1 MELVVLHQLN
11 SRFLFFF
18 RFSQEFER
26 LNMEEGVLTR
36 IDVSIPPV
44 NNCHSEKPSFYERL
58 LTFSLNL
65 LGQLPTLLIQSI
77 FIW

>member
-1 MELVVLHQLN
+1 
-11 SRFLFFF
+11 
-18 RFSQEFER
+18 
-26 LNMEEGVLTR
+26 MEEGVLTR